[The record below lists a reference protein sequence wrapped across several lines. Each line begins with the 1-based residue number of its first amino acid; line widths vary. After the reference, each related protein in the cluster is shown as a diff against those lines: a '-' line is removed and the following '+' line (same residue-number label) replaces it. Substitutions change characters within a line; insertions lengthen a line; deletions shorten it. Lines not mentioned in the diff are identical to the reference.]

1 MSILFLFGSG
11 ASYGSLDC
19 IPYPPPL
26 ATGLFDELQKAG
38 GISSTIG
45 GQLAD
50 LFQQDF
56 EAGMDQFFQ
65 EHNEDVIGFLREMA
79 HYFAQFQPGLK
90 NQYTRLIKSLMS
102 VNDKV
107 IFSTT
112 NYELL
117 IEMAASHAGLGVR
130 YYCPLLPTKD
140 FLPVLKIHGSCNF
153 LPAIGGKLKDVKFKM
168 ASTKGTAIEAP
179 VRIADSLQQII
190 HFCETEDSAAPAIAM
205 FAPSKWVPICRQFV
219 EQQQKQWQDEVYRAS
234 NIFVIGAGVHERDT
248 HIWMPLEKSLG
259 FLTYV
264 DPNPEQFL
272 TWAKNRN
279 RALVDVI
286 PLSFED
292 AIPLI
297 ERSIS
302 RY

>member
-11 ASYGSLDC
+11 ASHGSLDC

-26 ATGLFDELQKAG
+26 AKGLFDELQKAG
-38 GISSTIG
+38 GITSTIDG
-45 GQLAD
+45 KLAD
-50 LFQQDF
+50 LFRQDF
-56 EAGMDQFFQ
+56 EVGMDQFFK
-65 EHNEDVIGFLREMA
+65 ERNTEVVRFLREMA
-79 HYFAQFQPGLK
+79 LYFARFEPGLK

-117 IEMAASHAGLGVR
+117 IEMAASNAGLGVH

-140 FLPVLKIHGSCNF
+140 FLPVLKIHGSINF
-153 LPAIGGKLKDVKFKM
+153 LPVIGGTVKNAKFKM
-168 ASTKGTAIEAP
+168 ASTKGTAIEAQ
-179 VRIADSLQQII
+179 VRITDSLQQII

-205 FAPSKWVPICRQFV
+205 FAPSKWVPVCKKFV
-219 EQQQKQWQDEVYRAS
+219 EQQQKYWQNEVYRAS
-234 NIFVIGAGVHERDT
+234 HIFIIGSGVHERDT
-248 HIWMPLEKSLG
+248 HIWKPLEKSLG

-272 TWAKNRN
+272 TWAESRN

-286 PLSFED
+286 PQSFGD